1 MQTDITQMGR
11 WSSFQPFV
19 TTPTRPKIAPGR
31 PTLKPIP
38 FQRILK
44 PLQHQFYRINWAIQ
58 WFWRQYP
65 LQRTFWLKPGGLTW
79 RLIAMILLA
88 RVILRRTAPK
98 PLTASSIAHSTDC
111 RPSLKPVAM
120 TCWRR
125 AINHLVVITG
135 LSWHLDEHPIGIS
148 KWGLRAIKVN
158 WSVVFANDTGSASY

>member
-1 MQTDITQMGR
+1 M
-11 WSSFQPFV
+11 
-19 TTPTRPKIAPGR
+19 TTISIATHVLAEAWRIDMTAHSNDFASPRNFTPNRP
-31 PTLKPIP
+31 
-38 FQRILK
+38 Q
-44 PLQHQFYRINWAIQ
+44 
-58 WFWRQYP
+58 
-65 LQRTFWLKPGGLTW
+65 
-79 RLIAMILLA
+79 
-88 RVILRRTAPK
+88 

-158 WSVVFANDTGSASY
+158 

>member
-19 TTPTRPKIAPGR
+19 TTPIRPKIAPGR

-88 RVILRRTAPK
+88 RVILRRTAPQ

-148 KWGLRAIKVN
+148 KWGLRAINVN